1 MIHTFEC
8 LGTYIL
14 LDVESGAVYSVD
26 KLIFDIA
33 SLMERHFGEEEMIA
47 KLSAL
52 YSNDDIS
59 DALSEIRELEA
70 QGAFN
75 SQSDSQAVKEAA
87 ARNKNVIKS
96 MCLHMAHDCN
106 LRCQYCFASTGDFHG
121 ERALMPLDV
130 AKAAM
135 DFLIASSGSRRNL
148 EVDFFGGE
156 PLMNFEVVKKTV
168 EYGRSLEKQHDKN
181 IRFTITTNGLL
192 LNQDILDF
200 INREMNNVVVSIDGR
215 PEVHNRM
222 RKTVK
227 GGPSFDLVA
236 PNALKIAQSRGQ
248 EKYYVRGT
256 FTAYNTDFSKDAE
269 FLADYGFKQLSL
281 EPVVTD
287 EKDEYAL
294 TEKHLNQLY
303 QEYEKLARIYLD
315 RSETDKS
322 FNFFHFMLDL
332 SGGPCLVKR
341 VTGCGAGNEYVAVT
355 PSGDIYPCHQFAGN
369 PETRMGNVLDG
380 TFNTQAQK
388 KYKSCNVLNKEECSN
403 CWAKYYCSGGC
414 AANAYIYNGDI
425 NKPYKMACL
434 LEKKRLEC
442 ALAIYAI
449 KHLKEGIV
457 ND

>member
-8 LGTYIL
+8 LGAYIL

-33 SLMERHFGEEEMIA
+33 SLMEKGAAETEIFSQLGVSYSENEISE
-47 KLSAL
+47 AL
-52 YSNDDIS
+52 NE
-59 DALSEIRELEA
+59 LKELEK
-70 QGAFN
+70 QGALN
-75 SQSDSQAVKEAA
+75 SETDSQAVKEAA
-87 ARNKNVIKS
+87 ARNKSVIKS

-106 LRCQYCFASTGDFHG
+106 LRCKYCFASTGDFHG
-121 ERALMPLDV
+121 ERSLMPENV
-130 AKAAM
+130 AMAAM
-135 DFLIASSGSRRNL
+135 DFLIEKSGSRRNL

-156 PLMNFEVVKKTV
+156 PLMNFDVVKKTV
-168 EYGRSLEKQHDKN
+168 EYGRSLEKAHDKN
-181 IRFTITTNGLL
+181 IRFTITTNGLM
-192 LNQDILDF
+192 LNQEILDF
-200 INREMNNVVVSIDGR
+200 INREMNNVVISVDGR
-215 PEVHNRM
+215 PEVHDNM

-227 GGPSFDLVA
+227 GGPSFKLIA
-236 PNALKIAQSRGQ
+236 PNALKIAQSRNQ
-248 EKYYVRGT
+248 DKYYVRGT
-256 FTAYNTDFSKDAE
+256 FTAFNTDFSKDVE

-287 EKDEYAL
+287 EKEEYAL
-294 TEKHLNQLY
+294 TEKHLEQIY
-303 QEYEKLARIYLD
+303 SEYEKLARIYLD
-315 RSETDKS
+315 RADTDQS

-332 SGGPCLVKR
+332 SGGPCLIKR

-369 PETRMGNVLDG
+369 PETRMGSVLDG
-380 TFNTQAQK
+380 TFDIQAQK
-388 KYKSCNVLNKEECSN
+388 KYKACNVLNKEECSR

-442 ALAIYAI
+442 ALAIYAL
-449 KHLKEGIV
+449 KYLKEGAV
-457 ND
+457 Q